1 MKFETAKP
9 VQDLASAVLE
19 GDFAGALNLLMQSPV
34 LACAALAIGAA
45 LIWKACNAFA
55 YK

>member
-1 MKFETAKP
+1 MKFETANA
-9 VQDLASAVLE
+9 VLNLANAVLE

-45 LIWKACNAFA
+45 LIWKACNAFT
-55 YK
+55 YS